1 MVRGAPRKERMN
13 ELELK
18 ATKRDVIGKKV
29 KVLRREG
36 YLPAIIYGAGVE
48 SIPITLNR
56 KEADKILA
64 KTTSS
69 QLLVIEVDGKKH
81 TTLVRDRQR
90 HPVTSDILH
99 IDFLEVSMTEKLRT
113 MVDVILTGE
122 SLAVKELGAILVTG
136 VEAIEIECLPS
147 DLPENFVIDISSLED
162 FGDAVY
168 VRDIKIG
175 DGIEVLTDLDE
186 LVAVSTAPAAEVEEE
201 EVEEEEME
209 LGEEEPEVIEKGKK
223 EEEGE
228 EEEE

>member
-1 MVRGAPRKERMN
+1 MN

-36 YLPAIIYGAGVE
+36 YLPAIIYGRGVE

>member
-1 MVRGAPRKERMN
+1 MN

-36 YLPAIIYGAGVE
+36 YLPAIIYGRGVE

-69 QLLVIEVDGKKH
+69 QLLVIEVDGKQH

-122 SLAVKELGAILVTG
+122 SPAVKELGAILVTG
-136 VEAIEIECLPS
+136 VEAIEIECLPT

-175 DGIEVLTDLDE
+175 DAIEVLTDLDE

>member
-1 MVRGAPRKERMN
+1 MN
-13 ELELK
+13 ESELK

-36 YLPAIIYGAGVE
+36 YLPAIIYGRGVE

>member
-36 YLPAIIYGAGVE
+36 YLPAIIYGRGVE

-69 QLLVIEVDGKKH
+69 QLLVIEVDGKQH

-122 SLAVKELGAILVTG
+122 SPAVKELGAILVTG
-136 VEAIEIECLPS
+136 VEAIEIECLPT

-175 DGIEVLTDLDE
+175 DAIEVLTDLDE